1 MFTKRGGKGS
11 VAQYLRRT
19 SLDNILGPALAP
31 VSQWL
36 RAFQRSQ
43 LMAERERIIWQESI
57 RGAETDSQSVSTSN
71 QNNNEITSVD
81 REVKL

>member
-1 MFTKRGGKGS
+1 
-11 VAQYLRRT
+11 
-19 SLDNILGPALAP
+19 
-31 VSQWL
+31 
-36 RAFQRSQ
+36 
-43 LMAERERIIWQESI
+43 MAERERIIWQESI